1 MSDPRTPFLRG
12 GNMRL
17 IPSFGKRGRRLTV
30 VLLIA
35 IVAIGIFAI
44 SNALAVHNDDFQLD
58 GNTAATCPAGNLVCS
73 SSQKDW
79 DDIFAV
85 TNPTATTEAVTP
97 TSVVSSSGP
106 FTNATFTRDFQSG
119 ANPGACSL
127 TNTSTKFC
135 T

>member
-58 GNTAATCPAGNLVCS
+58 GNTANTCPAGNLVCS
-73 SSQKDW
+73 TSQKDW
-79 DDIFAV
+79 DDIFD
-85 TNPTATTEAVTP
+85 ATTANGAETVAS

-119 ANPGACSL
+119 AN
-127 TNTSTKFC
+127 
-135 T
+135 